1 VDTQISRV
9 VRAQPQTMYRL
20 AAAVEDWPRLL
31 PHYRWVHLVATHS
44 PRQRTVEMAARRDVV
59 GSMGVP
65 LRWSAIQTL
74 DPERTRIE
82 FEHVQ
87 GISRGMHVTWTID
100 PTEAGEI
107 RVEIRHVFT
116 PRWPVPDAL
125 IHAIV
130 GEYFVNGVARRT
142 LAHLADLAQ
151 RAT

>member
-1 VDTQISRV
+1 
-9 VRAQPQTMYRL
+9 
-20 AAAVEDWPRLL
+20 
-31 PHYRWVHLVATHS
+31 
-44 PRQRTVEMAARRDVV
+44 
-59 GSMGVP
+59 MGVP

-87 GISRGMHVTWTID
+87 GISRGMRVTWTID
-100 PTEAGEI
+100 PTVAGEI